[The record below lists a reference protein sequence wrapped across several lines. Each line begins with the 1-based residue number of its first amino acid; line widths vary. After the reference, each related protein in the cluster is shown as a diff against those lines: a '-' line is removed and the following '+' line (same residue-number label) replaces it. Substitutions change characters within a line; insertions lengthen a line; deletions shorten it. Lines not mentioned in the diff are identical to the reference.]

1 MNTSDDST
9 NLKEIII
16 NIRNEM
22 DSGLMYDELC
32 KKIDLSTHEKRERII
47 NWSENEKKNT
57 ELAYKTD
64 LEGIENE
71 FKEKIRISIERRYK
85 LLRYKYDLLL
95 NATPETAEYFSFFN
109 LPIMQ
114 KIEMIKPE
122 VNSNDLVDIPDLD
135 RPQILEPN
143 DVINDLSFINQ
154 KNKFKING
162 KTLIQ
167 ENIKFKIG
175 NNITLNFK
183 NNVSIKGTINGIA
196 NDSIHIAPYDS
207 KDFYV
212 NIRALNAGIVN
223 ISLIEN

>member
-71 FKEKIRISIERRYK
+71 FKEKIRIERRYK
-85 LLRYKYDLLL
+85 LLRHKYDLLL